1 MTYMFPVWWAQY
13 EGAEQYK
20 NYYNGVYYD
29 AASGRTYNNDVRT
42 VSQQGRLESL
52 EILEEIYRGHD
63 GGGILTKVP
72 SQTNIFRD
80 RRRCSCATG

>member
-63 GGGILTKVP
+63 GGGLQP
-72 SQTNIFRD
+72 Q
-80 RRRCSCATG
+80 